1 MKRQKLTKVKIH
13 GPSKRKPL
21 SVRYAELLSLRREV
35 LKALSEKK
43 RTRAGRRHTN

>member
-1 MKRQKLTKVKIH
+1 MKRQKLTKAKIY
-13 GPSKRKPL
+13 GPPKGKPL

-43 RTRAGRRHTN
+43 RTRAGRRRSN